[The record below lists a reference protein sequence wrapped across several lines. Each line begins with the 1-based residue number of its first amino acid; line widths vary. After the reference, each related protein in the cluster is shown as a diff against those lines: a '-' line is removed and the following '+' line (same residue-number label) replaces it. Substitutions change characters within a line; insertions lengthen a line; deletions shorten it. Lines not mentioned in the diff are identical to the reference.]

1 MLYTLLLKELT
12 LFILKAKSAFHIGKI
27 ALVLSFH
34 FLNKINYLL
43 RLVDL
48 FFNCQLFISH
58 FFATNVAEN
67 PNPRPVSILPEP
79 PLSLSNQTD
88 GEVNKVRP
96 VNTDIQHDNSIMLY
110 K

>member
-1 MLYTLLLKELT
+1 MAMC
-12 LFILKAKSAFHIGKI
+12 FWG
-27 ALVLSFH
+27 
-34 FLNKINYLL
+34 
-43 RLVDL
+43 
-48 FFNCQLFISH
+48 
-58 FFATNVAEN
+58 VAEN